1 MYSKLYIIG
10 NGFDLGHDIPT
21 KYSDFLNFLLEEYPQ
36 LFGIITAYLTE
47 DDLWTNFEEA
57 LGLINVND
65 ILKSEED
72 EAKTEEDEPEHQ
84 FSLVTDRIDWNC
96 KYIEENLKEKFK
108 EWIEQIEISQSTG
121 TSKVHHLDK
130 KATYLTFNYTNTLEE
145 IYKIPSTQILH
156 IHGDTSDPIFGHN
169 TSLCKSY
176 TDEPWIISD
185 EAEDNVKSL
194 FDANKKPVLE
204 ILNNNNDFFMGLST
218 VTEVKIMGHSLNDI
232 DMPYIEEIAKNVSP
246 QAIWRVSFFK
256 KTERRDFKKKL
267 KDIGIPLQNIKLVPA

>member
-1 MYSKLYIIG
+1 M
-10 NGFDLGHDIPT
+10 
-21 KYSDFLNFLLEEYPQ
+21 NFLQEAYPP
-36 LFGIITAYLTE
+36 LFGIITDYLTE

-65 ILKSEED
+65 ILKSEEE

-84 FSLVTDRIDWNC
+84 FSLVTDRIGWNC

-121 TSKVHHLDK
+121 TSKVHDLDK
-130 KATYLTFNYTNTLEE
+130 KATYLTFNYTDTLEE
-145 IYKIPSTQILH
+145 IYKIPSAQILH
-156 IHGDTSDPIFGHN
+156 IHGTTSDPIFGHN
-169 TSLCKSY
+169 TSSCKSY

-194 FDANKKPVLE
+194 FDATSKPVLE
-204 ILNNNNDFFMGLST
+204 ILNNNNNFFIGLST

-232 DMPYIEEIAKNVSP
+232 DMPYIEKIAENVSP
-246 QAIWRVSFFK
+246 QAIWHVSFFEK
-256 KTERRDFKKKL
+256 KERSDFEKKL
-267 KDIGIPLQNIKLVPA
+267 KCIGIPLQNIKLVPA